1 MRGLYLE
8 QGLTFRSDLEQPSL
22 QSGEALIRPL
32 LTGICA
38 TDLELCRGYA
48 GFKGVPGHEFVGVV
62 EQVQDARHSIWVGR
76 RVVGAINIGCG
87 QCQACRTAVPEHCRQ
102 RRVLGIRGKD
112 GVFADYFSLPVAN
125 LYVLPES
132 VPDREAVFAEPLA
145 AALRVLQQLGEL
157 DVERVLVL
165 GPGRLGLLIAWVL
178 AEAGYILTVAGR
190 SESSLALPKSWQ
202 LDTVLVNGLD
212 DCSQACVVD
221 ASGNAEGFRQALR
234 LLQPRGILLLKS
246 TFAGGEAVDLSP
258 LVVNEI
264 RLIGSRC
271 GPFDSAVQ
279 LLARRKLP
287 VQSMIDGCFSLQQA
301 HQAFARAAEAG
312 VRKIVLTP

>member
-8 QGLTFRSDLEQPSL
+8 QGLSFRRDLAQPWL
-22 QSGEALIRPL
+22 QPGEALIRPL

-62 EQVQDARHSIWVGR
+62 EQVRDPEHRDWVSQ
-76 RVVGAINIGCG
+76 RVVGAINIGCR
-87 QCQACRTAVPEHCRQ
+87 QCQACRTACPEHCRQ

-112 GVFADYFSLPVAN
+112 GVFADYFSLPVVN
-125 LYVLPES
+125 LYALPES
-132 VPDREAVFAEPLA
+132 VPDLEAVFAEPLA
-145 AALRVLQQLGEL
+145 AALRVLQQLDGL

-178 AEAGYILTVAGR
+178 AEAGYSLTVAGR
-190 SESSLALPKSWQ
+190 NEASLALPKSWQ
-202 LDTVLVNGLD
+202 LDTVLVSDPD
-212 DCSQACVVD
+212 DCSQTCVVD
-221 ASGNAEGFRQALR
+221 ASGSPEGLRQALR

-264 RLIGSRC
+264 RLLGSRC
-271 GPFDSAVQ
+271 GPMDLAVQ
-279 LLARRKLP
+279 CLARRTLP
-287 VQSMIDGCFSLQQA
+287 VQSMIDGCYSLQQGR
-301 HQAFARAAEAG
+301 QAFARAAEPG